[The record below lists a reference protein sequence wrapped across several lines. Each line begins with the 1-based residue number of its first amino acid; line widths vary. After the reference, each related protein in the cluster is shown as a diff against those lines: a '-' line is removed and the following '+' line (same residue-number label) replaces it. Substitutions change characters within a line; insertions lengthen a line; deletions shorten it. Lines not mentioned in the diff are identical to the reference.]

1 MIKLAVDELIAT
13 KRTVQSGSTAGVSA
27 EHISKIFRISHKEAE
42 ETISATSQLNCQDGN
57 TSLSRNFVTNDCM
70 LWYLRLNSIY
80 FTETIFVTKK
90 LKSTCGNIGAQI
102 YVSDKVFLKV
112 YPVKS

>member
-13 KRTVQSGSTAGVSA
+13 IRTVQAGSTAGVSA
-27 EHISKIFRISHKEAE
+27 EHISKIFRISHE
-42 ETISATSQLNCQDGN
+42 EYEKTIDTTSQINRQDGN
-57 TSLSRNFVTNDCM
+57 TSLSRNFTINYCM
-70 LWYLRLNSIY
+70 LRYRWLNSIY
-80 FTETIFVTKK
+80 FADILFVTKK
-90 LKSTCGNIGAQI
+90 AKSTRGNIGAQI